1 MSAAINTLLEAPPVP
16 AAVEPRA
23 EAALAVRPDAQGQPR
38 SDYAVVSAA
47 GAPAAGPA
55 RSDALLTR
63 LAALAPGDRGR
74 VAVRTQVIEWYLPM
88 ATYLARRFAS
98 RGEPLADLTQVAVIG
113 LIKAVDR
120 YDPRRGVPFASYAIP
135 TIVGQIKRHFRDAGW
150 TVRVPRQLQELR
162 LHLVSVTE
170 DLTHALLRSPTTAE
184 LAVLLGVSQGDVLAA
199 RRSANAYRP
208 LSVEQPASGSEGP
221 RLLDSLGGSDAG
233 IEAVDR
239 RETIRAGLAGLP
251 ARERRII
258 VLRYYADM
266 TQTQIAAEI
275 GVSQMHVSRLLA
287 QTLARLRER
296 MLADTDTAAARPG
309 PARGPYRVTDGP
321 ADMRGRR

>member
-1 MSAAINTLLEAPPVP
+1 MAAEPWTEP
-16 AAVEPRA
+16 AVAVWP
-23 EAALAVRPDAQGQPR
+23 QTQWQPR
-38 SDYAVVSAA
+38 SGCAAVPTAD
-47 GAPAAGPA
+47 APAAGLPHP
-55 RSDALLTR
+55 DALLIR
-63 LAALAPGDRGR
+63 LAALAPGDAAR
-74 VAVRTQVIEWYLPM
+74 VAVRTRVIEWYLPM
-88 ATYLARRFAS
+88 ASYLARRFGG
-98 RGEPLADLTQVAVIG
+98 RGEPLVDLTQVAVIG

-120 YDPRRGVPFASYAIP
+120 YDPRFGVPFAGYAIP
-135 TIVGQIKRHFRDAGW
+135 TIVGQIKRYFRNAGG
-150 TVRVPRQLQELR
+150 TVRLPRRLQELR

-184 LAVLLGVSQGDVLAA
+184 LAVQLGVSQRDVLAA
-199 RRSANAYRP
+199 QRSASAYRP
-208 LSVEQPASGSEGP
+208 LSLEQPASGSEGL
-221 RLLDSLGGSDAG
+221 RLIDSLGGSDAG

-287 QTLARLRER
+287 QTLTQLRDG
-296 MLADTDTAAARPG
+296 MLANSTDTAAARPG
-309 PARGPYRVTDGP
+309 PADVPYRSIDGS
-321 ADMRGRR
+321 ADPSPRSP